1 MALEVEPSDAG
12 QRACTVRILA
22 IDQGTSA
29 TKAVV
34 FGEDGDIVTSVEAAV
49 TPQAVPGGGVEQDPE
64 QLWESVCEAGRE
76 AVARAGEGVT
86 AVGFANQGETVL
98 AWDRS
103 TGRPLSTAISWQD
116 RRAAAICA
124 DMAGVA
130 DDLTRT
136 TGLPL
141 DPYFAAPKMTW
152 LRRNVTAEGVVTTSD
167 AWLLHRLTGSY
178 VTDVTTASRT
188 LLLDLGTR
196 TWSEEACAAF
206 GLDAAELPEV
216 VGSAQEIG
224 RTDAFGP
231 SLPMT
236 RAQRR
241 SAGGPG
247 RGALPGARGVE
258 VHLRHGGLPPGQ
270 CRAAARRVVRGPGRL
285 GGLAARRR
293 RPPTA
298 STGRSMPPAPPSPGC
313 SAGGSCDGPKSSM
326 PSPARSP
333 TAAACAWCRPSAA
346 WAPRGGNPTPWP
358 ALTGI
363 GPGTEPAHVVRS
375 TVEGLAAQVTLLA
388 RAAAIDLGRPLA
400 LLRVDGGLTRSRV
413 LMQMQ
418 ADLLQVPVEVASS
431 PHATAAG
438 VGALARLGAGAG
450 RTLDD
455 VVRRDRARRPL
466 RARDG
471 RRRGRRAAGAVR
483 ARRGSPHPDPPP
495 ASP

>member
-1 MALEVEPSDAG
+1 MRV
-12 QRACTVRILA
+12 LA

-34 FGEDGDIVTSVEAAV
+34 FGEDGEIVTSVEAAV

-64 QLWESVCEAGRE
+64 QLWESVRQAGRE
-76 AVARAGEGVT
+76 AVAQAGEGVA

-98 AWDRS
+98 AWDRH

-124 DMAGVA
+124 DMADLA

-152 LRRNVTAEGVVTTSD
+152 LRRNVTADGVVTTSD

-196 TWSEEACAAF
+196 AWSEGACAAF
-206 GLDAAELPEV
+206 GLDAADLPEV
-216 VGSAQEIG
+216 VGCAQDIG

-231 SLPMT
+231 SLPLCGLSVDQQAALVGEHCLEPGESKCT
-236 RAQRR
+236 YGTGAFLLAN
-241 SAGGPG
+241 AGP
-247 RGALPGARGVE
+247 RPVASS
-258 VHLRHGGLPPGQ
+258 
-270 CRAAARRVVRGPGRL
+270 
-285 GGLAARRR
+285 GGLAVSVAWQLGDTAAYCIDGQVYAAGAAIAWLQRWGFLR
-293 RPPTA
+293 RPEELDAVAA
-298 STGRSMPPAPPSPGC
+298 SVDDS
-313 SAGGSCDGPKSSM
+313 GSV
-326 PSPARSP
+326 RVV
-333 TAAACAWCRPSAA
+333 
-346 WAPRGGNPTPWP
+346 P
-358 ALTGI
+358 ALSGLGAPWWQPDALASIEGI

-455 VVRRDRARRPL
+455 VVRRDQPDARYEPVMGAAEAAERLAHFERAV
-466 RARDG
+466 ARL
-471 RRRGRRAAGAVR
+471 VR
-483 ARRGSPHPDPPP
+483 TSPST
-495 ASP
+495 SP